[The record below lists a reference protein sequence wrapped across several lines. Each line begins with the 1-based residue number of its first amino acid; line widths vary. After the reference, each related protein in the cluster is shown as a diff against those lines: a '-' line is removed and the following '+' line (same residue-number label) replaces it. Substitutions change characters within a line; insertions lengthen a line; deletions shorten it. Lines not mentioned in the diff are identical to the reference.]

1 MKIKKLTLNDKEQL
15 NILIGKIEE
24 NLEKEDYWL
33 PINEPSREHFFD
45 EQWTEFYGMFDG
57 DELIAAAALFYN
69 EHEYGESVQVIGLE
83 CDRVAEIG
91 RAMVAPSYRG
101 NNYLYELN
109 SVLIDVARSKG
120 IECLVATIHPDNIP
134 SQRSFKKIGFTR
146 KGTYTKS
153 CGFTRDVFTL
163 PLK

>member
-101 NNYLYELN
+101 NNYTQFIVSLENTLFFLCFALVDIFVYYTGN
-109 SVLIDVARSKG
+109 SRFFAVS
-120 IECLVATIHPDNIP
+120 
-134 SQRSFKKIGFTR
+134 
-146 KGTYTKS
+146 Y
-153 CGFTRDVFTL
+153 
-163 PLK
+163 